1 MTLPSRTRTVSAL
14 GVIEIFAWG
23 STYYLMAV
31 LAGPIAVDTGWSVGM
46 LSAGVSGG
54 LLVAGLT
61 APTVGRLIHITGGR
75 RVLATGMT
83 LIATGLVLL
92 GSARS
97 LPVYFAAWA
106 ILGLGMSAGL
116 YDAAFSTLGRLF
128 GREARAAITQLT
140 LWGGFA
146 STVCWPISAWLVEI
160 VGWRGTCFAYAA
172 LHLTVTLPISL
183 FLLPRRPHAEE
194 KAQSTGEM
202 LPNLPGLLDL
212 RFLCIVAAGVSLSML
227 ATIWSI
233 HLITIL
239 TAEGYALATAIALGT
254 LIGPAQVGA
263 RVLEML
269 GRGRHHPIWTMGLAT
284 GLVLLGFLGLQLDVP
299 ASLALIA
306 YGAGNGLWSIA
317 RGALP
322 LTLFGPDRYAQTMGR
337 LAMPMLI
344 AGAAAP
350 TLGAFLIEAFGP
362 GGTLAILSA
371 AAAVPCV
378 AALVLGAW
386 VHRQRR
392 MPAV

>member
-1 MTLPSRTRTVSAL
+1 MTLPARTRTVSAL

-31 LAGPIAVDTGWSVGM
+31 LAGPIAADTGWSVGM

-54 LLVAGLT
+54 LLVAGFA
-61 APTVGRLIHITGGR
+61 APTVGRRVQITGGR
-75 RVLATGMT
+75 RVLAAGMA

-128 GREARAAITQLT
+128 GRDARAAITQLT

-183 FLLPRRPHAEE
+183 CLLPRRPPAEE
-194 KAQSTGEM
+194 KAQSTGAM
-202 LPNLPGLLDL
+202 LPDLPGLLDL

-233 HLITIL
+233 HLIRIL

-269 GRGRHHPIWTMGLAT
+269 GRGRHHPIWTMGSAV
-284 GLVLLGFLGLQLDVP
+284 GLVLLGFLGLQLGAP
-299 ASLALIA
+299 ASAALVA

-322 LTLFGPDRYAQTMGR
+322 LTLFGSDRYAQTMGR
-337 LAMPMLI
+337 LAMPMLF
-344 AGAAAP
+344 AAAAAP
-350 TLGAFLIEAFGP
+350 MIGAFLIEAFGAD
-362 GGTLAILSA
+362 GTLAILSA
-371 AAAVPCV
+371 MAAVPCV
-378 AALVLGAW
+378 AALVLAAS

-392 MPAV
+392 IPAV